1 MKNNKGQVL
10 VAFLLLLP
18 IVFFIAAIVL
28 DFGQIALE
36 KRKVNN
42 TLNEVLEYANTHK
55 EDEKLESSIKLLI
68 QENIKNI
75 DVLEIQL
82 SNEKINI
89 HIVKKVDGSFK
100 NILDKDLYQIEEV
113 KEISFE

>member
-1 MKNNKGQVL
+1 MKNNNGQVL

-18 IVFFIAAIVL
+18 LFFLIAAIVL

-42 TLNEVLEYANTHK
+42 TLNEALDYANTHK
-55 EDEKLESSIKLLI
+55 EDENLESSIKLLLK
-68 QENIKNI
+68 ENIENI
-75 DVLEIQL
+75 DVLEIDL
-82 SNEKINI
+82 RDEKVKI

-100 NILDKDLYQIEEV
+100 NILDKDLYKIDEV
-113 KEISFE
+113 KEISYE